1 MSEFGIGASVLR
13 KEDDRFLK
21 GRGQYVG
28 DYRLPGTREVAFV
41 RSPIAHGRLKSIR
54 IPKEFRDCVYTAD
67 HLNNVKP
74 IVSAPPLKGFKYS
87 VQPVLAT
94 GKVRYVGEMIAM
106 CVASSRAEAEDIADA
121 IAVELEELPA
131 VTDMIAATRPNSPL
145 VHEEWG
151 DNIFVEFV
159 REWTDRGCCQD
170 SGNQGQQ
177 VHSDG
182 PPLHVS
188 NGRTRGDRVS
198 RRAAATP
205 HLDHL
210 DAVPAFSANRPVR
223 MPRPRARQRS
233 CHLPRCWRRVWI
245 QGVIVPGRSG
255 SLLAGYAGRLS
266 RSVAGRLPGASLSK
280 CQLPRA
286 SLRDHRICDRGR

>member
-54 IPKEFRDCVYTAD
+54 IPKEFRDCVYTTD

-131 VTDMIAATRPNSPL
+131 VTDMIAATRPDSPL

-159 REWTDRGCCQD
+159 ENGPIEDVARTAAIKVSKSIRTARHCMFPMEGRGVIAFRD
-170 SGNQGQQ
+170 AR
-177 VHSDG
+177 
-182 PPLHVS
+182 LRLLTLITS
-188 NGRTRGDRVS
+188 NS
-198 RRAAATP
+198 
-205 HLDHL
+205 
-210 DAVPAFSANRPVR
+210 VPAFSANRPV
-223 MPRPRARQRS
+223 
-233 CHLPRCWRRVWI
+233 
-245 QGVIVPGRSG
+245 
-255 SLLAGYAGRLS
+255 
-266 RSVAGRLPGASLSK
+266 
-280 CQLPRA
+280 
-286 SLRDHRICDRGR
+286 

>member
-13 KEDDRFLK
+13 KEDDQFLK

-28 DYRLPGTREVAFV
+28 DYRLSGTREVAFV

-67 HLNNVKP
+67 HLYNVKP

-131 VTDMIAATRPNSPL
+131 VTDMIAGYWILR
-145 VHEEWG
+145 
-151 DNIFVEFV
+151 
-159 REWTDRGCCQD
+159 
-170 SGNQGQQ
+170 
-177 VHSDG
+177 
-182 PPLHVS
+182 
-188 NGRTRGDRVS
+188 
-198 RRAAATP
+198 
-205 HLDHL
+205 
-210 DAVPAFSANRPVR
+210 SA
-223 MPRPRARQRS
+223 
-233 CHLPRCWRRVWI
+233 
-245 QGVIVPGRSG
+245 
-255 SLLAGYAGRLS
+255 Y
-266 RSVAGRLPGASLSK
+266 
-280 CQLPRA
+280 
-286 SLRDHRICDRGR
+286 